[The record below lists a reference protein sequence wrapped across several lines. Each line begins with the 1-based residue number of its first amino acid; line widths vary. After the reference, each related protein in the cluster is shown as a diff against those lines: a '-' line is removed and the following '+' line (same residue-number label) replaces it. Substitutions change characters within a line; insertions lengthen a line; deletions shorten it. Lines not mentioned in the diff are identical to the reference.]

1 VSVPADLGAVVWL
14 TGLPCSGKSTLAEE
28 LARRFVARGR
38 LVRVLDGDVIRRALW
53 PELGFSREDRD
64 TNVRRTGFLAELFV
78 EHGLIV
84 IVALVSP
91 YARARDEVRSRIQR
105 FVEVF
110 VDCPID
116 ECVKRDVKGLY
127 AAQRAGTVRGVT
139 GVDDPYEAPARP
151 DVHVRTDR
159 ADVASCADA
168 VIARTLEL
176 GLISDAR

>member
-1 VSVPADLGAVVWL
+1 MPPDLGVVVWL
-14 TGLPCSGKSTLAEE
+14 TGLPSSGKSTLSEE

-38 LVRVLDGDVIRRALW
+38 GVRVLDGDVIRRAFW

-64 TNVRRTGFLAELFV
+64 ANVRRTGLLAELLV
-78 EHGLIV
+78 EHGLVV

-91 YARARDEVRSRIQR
+91 YASARDDVRNRIQR

-116 ECVKRDVKGLY
+116 ECVRRDVKGLY

-139 GVDDPYEAPARP
+139 GVDDPYEAPSRP
-151 DVHVRTDR
+151 DVHARTDR
-159 ADVASCADA
+159 PDVATCADG
-168 VIARTLEL
+168 VIARALEL
-176 GLISDAR
+176 GFLGDAR

>member
-1 VSVPADLGAVVWL
+1 VAPDLGVVIWL
-14 TGLPCSGKSTLAEE
+14 TGLPCSGKSTLSEE

-38 LVRVLDGDVIRRALW
+38 RVQVLDGDVIRRALW

-64 TNVRRTGFLAELFV
+64 ANVRRAGFLAELFV
-78 EHGLIV
+78 EHGLVV

-91 YARARDEVRSRIQR
+91 YASARDAVRNRLQR

-168 VIARTLEL
+168 VIARVLEL
-176 GLISDAR
+176 GFLGEC